1 MQEVMRHEYGTGRQ
15 VCQFVLP
22 LGATVNMNGTALYEA
37 LTVIFIA
44 QVPRVY
50 GVGFGGLGFKV

>member
-1 MQEVMRHEYGTGRQ
+1 MECATAVGCGDSI
-15 VCQFVLP
+15 VKFVLP

-44 QVPRVY
+44 QVR
-50 GVGFGGLGFKV
+50 GINHAGLLG